1 MGLQF
6 YLESVLISLRAGAE
20 CAGAMKQP
28 TLPHAPASGG
38 VVSPEQT
45 IHGRGLRMTEQRR
58 QVYDVLM
65 AERDH
70 PTAVEVFM
78 RVKAKMPSISLAT
91 VYNCLETLTTCGLVK
106 LVSHEREPS
115 RYCPNLQEHAHLF
128 CEGCSTVMDIPLRP
142 RRRAEEVWIFP
153 ENAKVTHQEASFRGL
168 CPECASRKPITP

>member
-1 MGLQF
+1 
-6 YLESVLISLRAGAE
+6 
-20 CAGAMKQP
+20 MKHRTP
-28 TLPHAPASGG
+28 ELAPLSKEP
-38 VVSPEQT
+38 VSPEQT

-58 QVYDVLM
+58 HVYDVLM

-78 RVKAKMPSISLAT
+78 RVKSKMPSISLAT
-91 VYNCLETLTTCGLVK
+91 VYNCLETLTSCGLVK

-128 CEGCSTVMDIPLRP
+128 CEECSAVMDVPLRP

-168 CPECASRKPITP
+168 CPKCASQQSTTP